1 MSAAQIIAEL
11 PKLNR
16 EQRAKISI
24 KLRELEERDELQFM
38 TEAAEIAFVELDRR
52 EATGKISAPRRGTE
66 GN

>member
-16 EQRAKISI
+16 EQRAKISL

-52 EATGKISAPRRGTE
+52 EVAGGISAPRRGSA